1 MARATLSVIMSALNP
16 LSTMQARKVELSI
29 RIATK
34 MCFLKYS
41 NGRVATTVFSAG
53 RNAKRERDDANLLAP
68 NANTAIPQRITSHRA
83 PRGIFKGNSFA
94 VHPAARQ
101 PESRYPKRVSSAL
114 ISINGVAGRRDKP
127 RGASRAL
134 RDPVPRAYENR
145 RSARGCG
152 ARKFQPS

>member
-1 MARATLSVIMSALNP
+1 MERAAFSVIMSALNP
-16 LSTMQARKVELSI
+16 LSTMQARRLELSI

-68 NANTAIPQRITSHRA
+68 NANAAIPQRITSHRA
-83 PRGIFKGNSFA
+83 LGRIFKGNSFA
-94 VHPAARQ
+94 VHPTARQ
-101 PESRYPKRVSSAL
+101 PESRCPKQVSSPL
-114 ISINGVAGRRDKP
+114 ISINGVVGRLDEP

-134 RDPVPRAYENR
+134 RDPVPRANGNR
-145 RSARGCG
+145 SSGRGCE
-152 ARKFQPS
+152 AR